1 MILVLKWTTAPRQVS
16 WLHWE
21 MMERPT
27 AVRAA
32 PEWEML
38 KHPVQGAAALLLG
51 QGARGARVGCSGGEW
66 RQPSLTAFLL
76 SAVCSPSC
84 SGVVWK
90 RGTRGGTSVGTAG
103 AVSAS
108 VPSSTAEFCSAA

>member
-51 QGARGARVGCSGGEW
+51 QGHEHLQQGKARPQSRRGAAWVALQTISSSG
-66 RQPSLTAFLL
+66 
-76 SAVCSPSC
+76 
-84 SGVVWK
+84 
-90 RGTRGGTSVGTAG
+90 
-103 AVSAS
+103 
-108 VPSSTAEFCSAA
+108 SS

>member
-32 PEWEML
+32 SEWEML

-66 RQPSLTAFLL
+66 RQPSLTQ
-76 SAVCSPSC
+76 PSC
-84 SGVVWK
+84 SVLCAHPPALGLSGNVA
-90 RGTRGGTSVGTAG
+90 RGEGPLWAQRVL
-103 AVSAS
+103 
-108 VPSSTAEFCSAA
+108 